1 MNNQL
6 TVDPFV
12 GGPQITGTWFNKKT
26 GKTITVRDSFIGD
39 SGMQIMTSTGEL
51 IDMNDFSDNYI
62 QSDGVIY
69 DDTGKPTGEKESID
83 YEALFK
89 DINSDINTAH
99 SDTSYN
105 DTSYIDTP
113 VENNGENKSNNLN
126 FEIIKKMFS
135 NFETSPSLIIDIN
148 WPNIPINEL
157 HNIMNLLDISIDD
170 LSDYIFNNF
179 CKTEDIKQGIY
190 NGLNTKLSK
199 KLNK

>member
-62 QSDGVIY
+62 QSDGVVY
-69 DDTGKPTGEKESID
+69 DETGKPTGEKESID
-83 YEALFK
+83 YEALFT
-89 DINSDINTAH
+89 DINSDINTP
-99 SDTSYN
+99 YV
-105 DTSYIDTP
+105 DTP
-113 VENNGENKSNNLN
+113 VDNNYNNNHTVENNGENKSNNLN

-157 HNIMNLLDISIDD
+157 NNIMNLLDISIDD
-170 LSDYIFNNF
+170 LSEYIFNNF

-190 NGLNTKLSK
+190 NGLNK